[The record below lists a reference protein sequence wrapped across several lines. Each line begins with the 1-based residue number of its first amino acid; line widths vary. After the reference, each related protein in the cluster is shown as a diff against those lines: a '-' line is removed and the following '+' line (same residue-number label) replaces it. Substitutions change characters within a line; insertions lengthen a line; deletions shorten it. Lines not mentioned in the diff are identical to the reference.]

1 MMEQV
6 QGVIDSYNLYI
17 ENITTGVQYIATQLR
32 LDGTEEM
39 FVAIKDFSEGVIWLS
54 QVTELLKPYDID
66 TQLDI
71 TKIEEF
77 LIEINKGLEIKD
89 YIIVADMFE
98 YEIAPFFEELPII
111 KLQQ

>member
-1 MMEQV
+1 MEQV
-6 QGVIDSYNLYI
+6 QAVIDSYNSYI
-17 ENITTGVQYIATQLR
+17 TNIITGAHYIATQLR
-32 LDGTEEM
+32 LDGTEKV

-77 LIEINKGLEIKD
+77 LIEINNGLEKQD

-111 KLQQ
+111 TLQ